1 MTHDQH
7 DERREPI
14 TLSPQ
19 DERLLDALVDCG
31 FDPSALEAL
40 SLDDQRRVEAL
51 LSLFELID
59 DYPVQDADDAL
70 IDATVARI
78 DQYERRASAK
88 IAVADQAD
96 LQELGGRRR
105 IRLPDFV
112 SVAAVILIGASIFWP
127 VMTNLHRRNID
138 AGCANNLRLL
148 GNAFNRY
155 ANDYDRAMPMAS
167 LFTSWNT
174 LVSNVINLGPLVA
187 GEYCER
193 DDLTCPGHE
202 DANFIGG
209 SYSYQWPVPGRQL
222 IWGAGGATMMV
233 LADRNRLIDAIH
245 RAEGM
250 IPALSNSLNHGGR
263 GQNALFTD
271 GGWIW
276 LDEPTAPGGG
286 DDNIWLPKGAS
297 SLHDGIQQTDVN
309 DVFLAQ

>member
-59 DYPVQDADDAL
+59 DYPVEDADDAL

-127 VMTNLHRRNID
+127 VMTNLHQRNID

-155 ANDYDRAMPMAS
+155 ANDYDRAMPMARIRAVREASVRAFIWS
-167 LFTSWNT
+167 LRCR
-174 LVSNVINLGPLVA
+174 VGP
-187 GEYCER
+187 G
-193 DDLTCPGHE
+193 
-202 DANFIGG
+202 
-209 SYSYQWPVPGRQL
+209 VPSGQRVVYPDPRRSSDRACQL
-222 IWGAGGATMMV
+222 
-233 LADRNRLIDAIH
+233 
-245 RAEGM
+245 
-250 IPALSNSLNHGGR
+250 
-263 GQNALFTD
+263 Q
-271 GGWIW
+271 
-276 LDEPTAPGGG
+276 LD
-286 DDNIWLPKGAS
+286 
-297 SLHDGIQQTDVN
+297 IQRT
-309 DVFLAQ
+309 

>member
-14 TLSPQ
+14 ALSPQ

-40 SLDDQRRVEAL
+40 SLDDQRRVKAL

-70 IDATVARI
+70 VDATLARI

-96 LQELGGRRR
+96 VQELGGHRR

-112 SVAAVILIGASIFWP
+112 SIAAVILIGASIFWP
-127 VMTNLHRRNID
+127 VMTNLHQRNID

-148 GNAFNRY
+148 GNAFGRY
-155 ANDYDRAMPMAS
+155 ANDYDGAMPVAS
-167 LFTSWNT
+167 LFSSWNT
-174 LVSNVINLGPLVA
+174 LVRNVSNLGPLVT

-193 DDLTCPGHE
+193 GDLTCPGHE

-209 SYSYQWPVPGRQL
+209 SYSYRWPVPKSQLTWDAGRM
-222 IWGAGGATMMV
+222 TMMV
-233 LADRNRLIDAIH
+233 LADRNRLIDALY
-245 RAEGM
+245 RAEVM

-263 GQNALFTD
+263 GQNALFT
-271 GGWIW
+271 GGSWVW
-276 LDEPTAPGGG
+276 LDQPTAPGGG

-297 SLHDGIQQTDVN
+297 SLHDGIQQTDAN

>member
-7 DERREPI
+7 DERSEPI

-40 SLDDQRRVEAL
+40 SLEDQRRVKAL

-59 DYPVQDADDAL
+59 DYPVEDADEAL

-88 IAVADQAD
+88 IAVADETD
-96 LQELGGRRR
+96 LQEFGGRRR

-155 ANDYDRAMPMAS
+155 ANDYDRAMPVAS

-174 LVSNVINLGPLVA
+174 LVSNVMNLGPLVA

-202 DANFIGG
+202 HANFIGG

-222 IWGAGGATMMV
+222 TWGAGGATMMI

-286 DDNIWLPKGAS
+286 DDNIWLPKGVS

>member
-14 TLSPQ
+14 ALSPQ

-40 SLDDQRRVEAL
+40 SLDDQRRVKAL

-70 IDATVARI
+70 IDATLARI

-88 IAVADQAD
+88 IAVADQSD
-96 LQELGGRRR
+96 VQELGGRRR
-105 IRLPDFV
+105 IGLPDFV

-127 VMTNLHRRNID
+127 VMTNLHQRNID

-148 GNAFNRY
+148 GIAFGRY
-155 ANDYDRAMPMAS
+155 ANEYDGAMPVAS

-174 LVSNVINLGPLVA
+174 LVHNVINLGPLVA

-193 DDLTCPGHE
+193 GDLTCPGHE
-202 DANFIGG
+202 HADFIGG
-209 SYSYQWPVPGRQL
+209 SYSYRWPVPKSQL
-222 IWGAGGATMMV
+222 TWGAGSVTMMV

-245 RAEGM
+245 RAEGT

-271 GGWIW
+271 GGWVW
-276 LDEPTAPGGG
+276 LDQPTAPGGD
-286 DDNIWLPKGAS
+286 DDNIWLPKGVS
-297 SLHDGIQQTDVN
+297 SLHDGIQQTDIN

>member
-78 DQYERRASAK
+78 DQYE
-88 IAVADQAD
+88 VADQAD
-96 LQELGGRRR
+96 VQELGGRRR

-127 VMTNLHRRNID
+127 VMTNLHQRNID

-222 IWGAGGATMMV
+222 TWGAGGATMMV

-286 DDNIWLPKGAS
+286 NDNIWLPKGVS